1 MRAWSSHCSVIL
13 YCLYR
18 FKTHRTLSDLGI
30 HEMSAQRGTRV
41 IVTGRV
47 KQRRYDG
54 REGGKVTVY

>member
-1 MRAWSSHCSVIL
+1 MIAV
-13 YCLYR
+13 YR

-30 HEMSAQRGTRV
+30 HEISAQRGTRV

-47 KQRRYDG
+47 KQRSYDG

>member
-1 MRAWSSHCSVIL
+1 MLSGRSAVMIAV
-13 YCLYR
+13 YR

-47 KQRRYDG
+47 KQRSYDG